1 MIGMVVTI
9 SGFDPATNEQKDI
22 EHLFEYEDWMY
33 TDRVVL
39 FTQVARDGEK
49 WMKDNC
55 NLDAKSLDEIKLLY
69 C

>member
-1 MIGMVVTI
+1 MVVTI
-9 SGFDPATNEQKDI
+9 SGFDPVTNEQKDM

-33 TDRVVL
+33 TDRVSL

-49 WMKDNC
+49 WMKENC